1 MTPHLMM
8 MAQGRHLLNMF
19 NELPLFTTSII
30 VLNGYRISILV
41 LLSPACTSHILSF
54 VTWLLVTIGK

>member
-8 MAQGRHLLNMF
+8 IAQGRQLLNMF
-19 NELPLFTTSII
+19 NELPLFTTFII
-30 VLNGYRISILV
+30 VCNGYRISILV
-41 LLSPACTSHILSF
+41 LLSPARTLHVLSF